1 MSKRNSSGSGKVSD
15 DVSPFEADLDDE
27 IVAFDDAFFEQAA
40 VTRGGEVIREGRGT
54 LTNRGRPPLP
64 EGTRKELVSLRLS
77 PDILWWLRS
86 TGPGWQSRLE
96 DMLRERMQ
104 AAMAAKD

>member
-1 MSKRNSSGSGKVSD
+1 MSKRSISGSGKVSD
-15 DVSPFEADLDDE
+15 ETSSFEVDPDHE
-27 IVAFDDAFFEQAA
+27 IVEFDDSFFENAR
-40 VTRGGEVIREGRGT
+40 VVIGGKVVREATGT

-96 DMLRERMQ
+96 EMLRERMQ
-104 AAMAAKD
+104 AAMAARD